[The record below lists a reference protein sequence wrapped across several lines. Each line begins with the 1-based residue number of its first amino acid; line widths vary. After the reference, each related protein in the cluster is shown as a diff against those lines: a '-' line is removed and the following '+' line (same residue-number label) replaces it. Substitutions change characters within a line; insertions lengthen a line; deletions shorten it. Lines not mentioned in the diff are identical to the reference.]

1 MHEQAN
7 RHNGVTSPLPRPGES
22 QGGREPAVTFQTDRA
37 GLKRVIASPTFSSSG
52 AVRSETRRTVHFDTP
67 TGALW
72 TRGIALYIRKCG
84 RAGPILGV
92 KTRNAPT
99 DGPFTPIA
107 IEVRSRS
114 LRPDLFLF
122 DEDMAAD
129 LARLVDGQP
138 LEARFETQI
147 RRRSAELDAGRSRIA
162 IACDEGTIIAGGRR
176 AALAR
181 VELTLQAGEA
191 GDLYDLAMQLAETCA
206 LRLDG
211 GSETEQGFGLASPEE
226 PRAVKAQP
234 LSFETGLPLDDAVF
248 AVVANTVAHFVANR
262 AVLQASE
269 QPEAIHQMRIALR
282 RLRAALT
289 LFRRRLPGAEL
300 EALRGEARRIAA
312 ALAPARDCDVFH
324 ASAIAGPLAHPD
336 RPPDCEKL
344 LAAVADRRS
353 AAYRDARL
361 LLDEPG
367 TTRFVLKVQSF
378 LARRAWRDARSEAEL
393 ALLASPAKAFAR
405 KSLDRLL
412 ARALKRGKKLSER
425 SDAERHELRIA
436 LKNLRYAAEFFGV
449 LFDGRRAISHYV
461 ATASEIQDLL
471 GAHNDVVSA
480 KQFLDG
486 LPAGLERTSGFI
498 LGWYAGGTASADAR
512 LLAAWKQF
520 RKAAPFWR

>member
-7 RHNGVTSPLPRPGES
+7 RPNASASLLPRPEDR
-22 QGGREPAVTFQTDRA
+22 QGGRYPAVVFRTDRA
-37 GLKRVIASPTFSSSG
+37 GLKRVLESPRFSPSG
-52 AVRSETRRTVHFDTP
+52 FARSETRRTLHFDTP
-67 TGALW
+67 AGALW
-72 TRGIALYIRKCG
+72 QRGIALYLRKCG

-92 KTRNAPT
+92 KTPSAPT
-99 DGPFTPIA
+99 DGLFSPIA

-114 LRPDLFLF
+114 LRPDLSLF

-129 LARLVDGQP
+129 LERLVDDQP

-147 RRRSAELDAGRSRIA
+147 RRRAAQVDAGRSRIEV
-162 IACDEGTIIAGGRR
+162 ACDEGAIVAGGRR
-176 AALAR
+176 VALAR
-181 VELTLQAGEA
+181 VELTLKAGGA
-191 GDLYDLAMQLAETCA
+191 GDLYDLALHLAEECA
-206 LRLDG
+206 LRLDVA
-211 GSETEQGFGLASPEE
+211 SEAEQGFALASPEE
-226 PRAVKAQP
+226 PMAVKAKP
-234 LSFETGLPLDDAVF
+234 LSFATGLNLDDAVL
-248 AVVANTVAHFVANR
+248 VVITNTLAHFVANR
-262 AVLQASE
+262 AILHASE

-289 LFRRRLPGAEL
+289 LFRHALPGAEL
-300 EALRGEARRIAA
+300 EALRGEARQIAA
-312 ALAPARDCDVFH
+312 GLAPARECDVFR
-324 ASAIAGPLAHPD
+324 ASATAGPLAHPD

-378 LARRAWRDARSEAEL
+378 LARRAWRNARSGAEL
-393 ALLASPAKAFAR
+393 ALLARPAKAFAR

-412 ARALKRGKKLSER
+412 ARALKRGRKLSER
-425 SDAERHELRIA
+425 SDADRHDLRIA

-461 ATASEIQDLL
+461 AAVSELQDLL

-480 KQFLDG
+480 RRFLDG
-486 LPAGLERTSGFI
+486 LPPGMERISGFV
-498 LGWYAGGTASADAR
+498 LGWYAGGTAIADAR
-512 LLAAWKQF
+512 LLAAWKHF
-520 RKAAPFWR
+520 RKAEPFWP